1 MGTTNA
7 KIRNDSQVVV
17 RQVQGQFDTQE
28 DRMARYLE

>member
-17 RQVQGQFDTQE
+17 RQVQG
-28 DRMARYLE
+28 